1 MVAKKKKTREKSE
14 QEVFEDGKKLL
25 DPTKKGF
32 DALPAEIPEK
42 MLKAVDRP
50 NVWLWRLED
59 M

>member
-1 MVAKKKKTREKSE
+1 VAKEKSE
-14 QEVFEDGKKLL
+14 QEIFEDGKKLL

-32 DALPAEIPEK
+32 DAFPAEIPEK